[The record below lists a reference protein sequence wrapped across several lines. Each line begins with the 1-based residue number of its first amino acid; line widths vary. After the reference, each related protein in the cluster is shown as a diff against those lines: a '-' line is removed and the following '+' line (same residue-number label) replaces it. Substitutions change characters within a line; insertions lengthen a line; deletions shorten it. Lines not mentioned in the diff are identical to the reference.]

1 VPLNRSRLY
10 TLILSA
16 CLAGYI
22 WLFYISTS
30 LHSERSP
37 VEVCLIKRFTN
48 IPCPSCGSTRS
59 IFSLIHGDFQQAV
72 YINPIG
78 LIVAVIML
86 LTPIWIFVDLLLKRT
101 TLFDLFQQ
109 TESFLKKPKVAIPIV
124 LLMLTNWLWNI
135 TKGL

>member
-1 VPLNRSRLY
+1 MFLNRSRLY
-10 TLILSA
+10 TLLLSA

-30 LHSERSP
+30 LHSENSSE
-37 VEVCLIKRFTN
+37 EVCLIKRVTD

-59 IFSLIHGDFQQAV
+59 IILLIHGDFQQAV

-86 LTPIWIFVDLLLKRT
+86 LTPVWILVDITLRRS
-101 TLFDLFQQ
+101 TLFDFYQR
-109 TESFLKKPKVAIPIV
+109 TESYLKKPKVAIPLI
-124 LLMLTNWLWNI
+124 LLLLLNWIWNI